1 MQKNIINYDVH
12 QILGLK
18 RFSVSFNWIA
28 SVYKQDKQDV
38 VTTVHTYIRLL
49 RFPLQGF
56 SVTIRSNYLQ
66 LTRYKKIIKLMITDY
81 EVFKK

>member
-1 MQKNIINYDVH
+1 MCIKYYV
-12 QILGLK
+12 LT

-49 RFPLQGF
+49 RLPLQGF